1 MYTVKIIPSYSVVVM
16 YVRMY
21 VCLLQNLYIQL
32 LLMNGILILRNLTS
46 TIASTDTLGT
56 YVCHLIPHYRGCF
69 QSEVSKHFS
78 TTLEHIIVSFLL

>member
-32 LLMNGILILRNLTS
+32 LLMNGIFNTETFNFNRH
-46 TIASTDTLGT
+46 LGN
-56 YVCHLIPHYRGCF
+56 IRM
-69 QSEVSKHFS
+69 
-78 TTLEHIIVSFLL
+78 SFDSSLQKLLPF

>member
-32 LLMNGILILRNLTS
+32 LLMNGILMLRNLT
-46 TIASTDTLGT
+46 STDTLGT
-56 YVCHLIPHYRGCF
+56 YVCHLIPHYRSCF
-69 QSEVSKHFS
+69 HSEVIKS
-78 TTLEHIIVSFLL
+78 L